1 MHNLPLISHHL
12 FVAAVANKDRVQLNG
27 TSQETPAGKPAYVYG
42 GVRLSPGAA
51 DSAAVG
57 SLDPWE
63 AARVFSAAATAD
75 RRTAPNSQRAGGQ
88 VRSIPL
94 EVMAQGKGSPA
105 EAARPLRAARGI

>member
-12 FVAAVANKDRVQLNG
+12 FVAAVATKDRVQLNA
-27 TSQETPAGKPAYVYG
+27 TSQEAPAGKPAYVYG
-42 GVRLSPGAA
+42 GVRLAPGAA

-63 AARVFSAAATAD
+63 AARVFNVAATGD
-75 RRTAPNSQRAGGQ
+75 RRAAPNAQQAGAQ
-88 VRSIPL
+88 ARSIPL
-94 EVMAQGKGSPA
+94 EVLAHGKGLPA